1 MKKIKLLFTL
11 FLLISIS
18 VQAQVPPNAFNY
30 SAVARDAAGEPIA
43 NTAIGIQVSILQG
56 STSGTSLYVENHSVN
71 TDDFGQFDLVIGGGA
86 VQSGSM
92 ENISWN
98 TDDFY
103 LQIGMDANG
112 GTNFLTM
119 GTTQLLS
126 VPYALH
132 AATADSLIGGSST
145 QIDSASIADMGFTTN
160 SGCGLNIGDYHA
172 GGIIFYLEPD
182 GCHGLVV
189 KENDEPGTYQLCCEN
204 TYGIGYSDCI
214 YGGIVNTN
222 ELSYSNEFAGI
233 YGDCDTTIDYA
244 VNVCSNI
251 SHMGH
256 NDWYLP
262 SKHELSLAVNN
273 LFMVG
278 LGNFQANLNETANYW
293 SSSIEPPYASLS
305 NGGNNSVDSAW
316 YITLLEGTVEGSVIR
331 LHFFERESYDDEYYI
346 RAIRKF

>member
-11 FLLISIS
+11 FLLLTISM
-18 VQAQVPPNAFNY
+18 QAQVPPNAFNY

-92 ENISWN
+92 ENIAWN

-103 LQIGMDANG
+103 LQIGMDTDG
-112 GTNFLTM
+112 GANFLTM

-160 SGCGLNIGDYHA
+160 SGCGLSIGDYHA

-189 KENDEPGTYQLCCEN
+189 KENDEPGFHKLTCSYDGSISHNDGIYSGIIN
-204 TYGIGYSDCI
+204 TKHLTLLFLRGNGIDTTDCI
-214 YGGIVNTN
+214 MKY
-222 ELSYSNEFAGI
+222 
-233 YGDCDTTIDYA
+233 
-244 VNVCSNI
+244 
-251 SHMGH
+251 M
-256 NDWYLP
+256 
-262 SKHELSLAVNN
+262 
-273 LFMVG
+273 
-278 LGNFQANLNETANYW
+278 
-293 SSSIEPPYASLS
+293 
-305 NGGNNSVDSAW
+305 
-316 YITLLEGTVEGSVIR
+316 R
-331 LHFFERESYDDEYYI
+331 
-346 RAIRKF
+346 

>member
-189 KENDEPGTYQLCCEN
+189 KENDEPGTYQLFSQDIGSGFYTSDSDGYSNTKYTIQVCEFLNNISGN
-204 TYGIGYSDCI
+204 TISCPAFSVCDNLTYNGYSDWFLPTRKEMQFI
-214 YGGIVNTN
+214 ITNLYHEGLLNNIQEAQYGEFVLGYWTCTFDESNTN
-222 ELSYSNEFAGI
+222 GSSFFSSYFTFSGSNKMGI
-233 YGDCDTTIDYA
+233 
-244 VNVCSNI
+244 
-251 SHMGH
+251 
-256 NDWYLP
+256 
-262 SKHELSLAVNN
+262 LSLDNDEDQFLHVRAV
-273 LFMVG
+273 
-278 LGNFQANLNETANYW
+278 
-293 SSSIEPPYASLS
+293 
-305 NGGNNSVDSAW
+305 
-316 YITLLEGTVEGSVIR
+316 
-331 LHFFERESYDDEYYI
+331 
-346 RAIRKF
+346 RKF